1 MIVDRLENAA
11 LYYGLSPRLER
22 ALRYLQ
28 VMDPATVAPGRREI
42 AGEQIFALVQEYDS
56 KRPEQGIWEAHRR
69 YLDVQY
75 VIAGAE
81 RMGYAP
87 VSSLRTVE
95 ENPEKDFVKLE
106 GEGSFVLLPAGSFA
120 ILMPQDAHMPGMA
133 VDQPQRVKKVVVKV
147 LV

>member
-11 LYYGLSPRLER
+11 LYYSLGPRLER

-28 VMDPATVAPGRREI
+28 VTDAGQLAPGRREI
-42 AGEQIFALVQEYDS
+42 AGEQIFALVQEYSS
-56 KRPEQGIWEAHRR
+56 KRWGEGFWEAHRK

-75 VIAGAE
+75 VVAGVE

-87 VSSLRTVE
+87 AQSLRTVE
-95 ENPEKDFVKLE
+95 ENLEKDFLKLE
-106 GEGSFVLLPAGSFA
+106 GDGSFVVLPAGSFA

-133 VDQPQRVKKVVVKV
+133 VDQPEPVKKIVVKV
-147 LV
+147 QV